1 MKLDTQEL
9 ETLLKQQIS
18 FLKRSAKSFDD
29 GYPDEGK
36 RIAVVIRVLVHDTA
50 QSKSLLG
57 LLNLKDIDFFDTSP
71 EYSQNVIGSF
81 NGLALQQFSS
91 SEEGSYVP
99 RCKIPGNPAEP
110 YSFKP
115 FGFWWQKTILVDMKK
130 QKFSRRKIILALAN
144 KDGGAH
150 VDPKLNDDYA
160 SLTRDNSMGW
170 FYVIS
175 DEAAPFGDIE
185 LVIARQMAEEVLVTL
200 KKARPDLFC

>member
-1 MKLDTQEL
+1 MKLTNQEL

-18 FLKRSAKSFDD
+18 FLERSTISFDQ
-29 GYPDEGK
+29 GYLDEGK
-36 RIAVVIRVLVHDTA
+36 RIAVVIRVLVHDTS

-57 LLNLKDIDFFDTSP
+57 LLNLKDIDFLDTSP
-71 EYSQNVIGSF
+71 EYSENNLLSF

-91 SEEGSYVP
+91 TEGGSYIP

-115 FGFWWQKTILVDMKK
+115 FGNWWQKTILVDKKK

-150 VDPKLNDDYA
+150 VDSELDDDYA
-160 SLTRDNSMGW
+160 ALIKENSMGW
-170 FYVIS
+170 FYTIG
-175 DEAAPFGDIE
+175 DETAPFGDIE
-185 LVIARQMAEEVLVTL
+185 LVSSRQIAEEVLITL
-200 KKARPDLFC
+200 RKARPDLFR